1 MDSMNLSISL
11 SSNEIL
17 AQLKKLLNI
26 AIRKYNMSI
35 LFNNNLGLH
44 IISLIISYALNRL
57 VV

>member
-1 MDSMNLSISL
+1 MNLSISL